1 MQILAF
7 LISLILFAKK
17 GASFRSTFR
26 KGAKGDPIK
35 YTQNYKETTVPS
47 SHLAEAIIGLMQG
60 DLSAERISLTS
71 NTRLRFDQ
79 TIDGHTDY
87 LQWMAHSFE
96 PFVGAPVRATDRKA
110 DKRTG
115 KVYNSLQF
123 KTLAFPCFN
132 IYREL
137 FYNPLSVTGD
147 KILAPALADR
157 FTAVS
162 LAFWIM
168 DDGYWH
174 SANSTVVL
182 CTDSFSLK
190 EVQFLCD
197 MLSSRL
203 GIQASPNIRTEGV
216 YRIRIS
222 STSLGLLRKQVTPHM
237 HPSMLFKLDG
247 APPSV
252 GGPGSG

>member
-1 MQILAF
+1 MRILAF
-7 LISLILFAKK
+7 LITIVLFAKK
-17 GASFRSTFR
+17 GVSFESTFR
-26 KGAKGDPIK
+26 KEAKGDPIK
-35 YTQNYKETTVPS
+35 YTRKYKESTVPS

-60 DLSAERISLTS
+60 DVYAERRTLTS
-71 NTRLRFDQ
+71 NTRLCFDQ
-79 TIDGHTDY
+79 TMDGHSDY
-87 LQWMAHSFE
+87 LQWLAHLFE
-96 PFVGAPVRATDRKA
+96 PFVGSPVRSTNRKA

-137 FYNPLSVTGD
+137 FYNPLSVIGAKT
-147 KILAPALADR
+147 ITPALADH

-174 SANSTVVL
+174 SAQSTVLL
-182 CTDSFSLK
+182 CTDNFTLE

-197 MLSSRL
+197 MLSSKL
-203 GIQASPNIRTEGV
+203 GIQASLNIRTEGV
-216 YRIRIS
+216 TRIRIAS
-222 STSLGLLRKQVTPHM
+222 SSLELLRRQVTPHM
-237 HPSMLFKLDG
+237 HSSMLLKL
-247 APPSV
+247 
-252 GGPGSG
+252 GS